1 MIFEAL
7 SCVTEQIN
15 EHFRNRLKISEEK
28 VVLSGIVNQDG
39 SLAVQGENKLLVTLV
54 NIENDTTARNNK
66 GGNGSGTPANVSSGV
81 NINLY
86 VLFSAY
92 FGSNNY
98 PESLRFL
105 SFIIA
110 YFQNKSVFNRSN
122 TPKMDSRIEKLIF
135 KMENM
140 GIERLNN
147 VWTTLG
153 AKYMP
158 SVLYKMKMLTFDDSI
173 VKEFRPAVT
182 GMSYDHN
189 V

>member
-1 MIFEAL
+1 
-7 SCVTEQIN
+7 
-15 EHFRNRLKISEEK
+15 
-28 VVLSGIVNQDG
+28 
-39 SLAVQGENKLLVTLV
+39 
-54 NIENDTTARNNK
+54 
-66 GGNGSGTPANVSSGV
+66 
-81 NINLY
+81 
-86 VLFSAY
+86 
-92 FGSNNY
+92 
-98 PESLRFL
+98 
-105 SFIIA
+105 
-110 YFQNKSVFNRSN
+110 
-122 TPKMDSRIEKLIF
+122 MDSRIEKLIF